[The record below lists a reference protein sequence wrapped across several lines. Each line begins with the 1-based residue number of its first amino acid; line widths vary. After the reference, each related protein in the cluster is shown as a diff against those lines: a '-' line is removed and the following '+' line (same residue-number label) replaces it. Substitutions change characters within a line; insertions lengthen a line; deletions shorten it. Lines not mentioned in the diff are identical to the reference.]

1 MDDAKIVDLYWDRN
15 EKAVTETDIKY
26 GRYLRKISYNIL
38 LEDEDVNE
46 CINDTYL
53 RAWNSM
59 PDKRPSKLNVFL
71 GRMIRGL
78 SIDLLRRKG
87 AEKRG
92 GGQFL
97 LSFGELEECVDGI
110 PSAEDRVDEKLLGE
124 AISKYLY
131 SLPAESRTVFVCRYF
146 FCDSIEEIAK
156 CRGCSQ
162 SKIKSLLF
170 RTRKGLKTFL
180 ESEGFFNE
188 Q

>member
-15 EKAVTETDIKY
+15 ETAITETDIKY

-38 LEDEDVNE
+38 IEDEDVNE

-53 RAWNSM
+53 RAWSSM
-59 PDKRPSKLNVFL
+59 PDQRPTKLSGFLSKI
-71 GRMIRGL
+71 IRGL

-92 GGQFL
+92 GLQFTSSL
-97 LSFGELEECVDGI
+97 NELIECVDGA
-110 PSAEDRVDEKLLGE
+110 PSAEDRVDEKLLGD
-124 AISKYLY
+124 AISRYLRD
-131 SLPAESRTVFVCRYF
+131 LPAESRIVFVCRYF

-156 CRGCSQ
+156 SKGCSQ

-170 RTRKGLKTFL
+170 RTRKGLKAFL

-188 Q
+188 